1 MKNKNLYLLIIST
14 FMMLISCTE
23 EDSISLSD
31 PNQSQNT
38 GTVTYT
44 TNVKSIIDN
53 NCISCHGASNP
64 SAGFNIS
71 TYTNAKNNINAIINR
86 ADLQTGQPGIMPPS
100 GRMSSSKIQILK
112 DWQTQGFI
120 Q

>member
-1 MKNKNLYLLIIST
+1 MKNKDLYLLIALT
-14 FMMLISCTE
+14 FMLLASCTE

-31 PNQSQNT
+31 PNQNQNS

-44 TNVKSIIDN
+44 VNVKSIIDG
-53 NCISCHGASNP
+53 NCVSCHGASNP

-71 TYTNAKNNINAIINR
+71 TYANSKNSINAIIDR
-86 ADLQTGQPGIMPPS
+86 VDLQTGQPGVMPPS
-100 GRMSSSKIQILK
+100 GRMPESKIQILK
-112 DWQTQGFI
+112 DWQTQGLI

>member
-1 MKNKNLYLLIIST
+1 
-14 FMMLISCTE
+14 MLISCTE

-31 PNQSQNT
+31 PNQNQNT

-44 TNVKSIIDN
+44 ANVKSILDS
-53 NCISCHGASNP
+53 NCVSCHGASNP

-71 TYTNAKNNINAIINR
+71 TYANAKNNINAIINR
-86 ADLQTGQPGIMPPS
+86 SNLQTGQPGVMPTS
-100 GRMSSSKIQILK
+100 GRMPESKIQILK
-112 DWQTQGFI
+112 DWQTQGLI

>member
-1 MKNKNLYLLIIST
+1 MKNKNLYLLIALT
-14 FMMLISCTE
+14 FILLASCTE

-31 PNQSQNT
+31 PNQNQNT

-44 TNVKSIIDN
+44 ANVKSIIDS

-71 TYTNAKNNINAIINR
+71 NYANAKNNINSIINR

-100 GRMSSSKIQILK
+100 GRMSASKIQILK
-112 DWQTQGFI
+112 DWQTQGLI